1 MLSLSVVI
9 YASKQ
14 WLSSVILRRYAILSG
29 PNNPLKQTI
38 AVIAWEKTNPDNDKA
53 KKLTGWINRFIN

>member
-38 AVIAWEKTNPDNDKA
+38 TVIAWEKTNPDNDKA
-53 KKLTGWINRFIN
+53 KKLTG